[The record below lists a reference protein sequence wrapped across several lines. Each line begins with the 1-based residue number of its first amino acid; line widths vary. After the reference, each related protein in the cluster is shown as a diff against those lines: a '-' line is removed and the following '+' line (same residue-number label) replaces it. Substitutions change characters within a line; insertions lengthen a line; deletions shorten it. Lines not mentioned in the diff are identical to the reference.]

1 MEQKKEKVAV
11 IGAGTMGAG
20 IAQVAASTGHFVV
33 MYDQEPDAFD
43 RAIEAMTSSLN
54 RRIERGRSS
63 EDERDQI
70 IAGIQPAE
78 TLKDLAKVDLVIEA
92 IVEDL
97 EVKQTLFE
105 QLETICSE
113 HTVFASNTSSL
124 SITELAASLKDPSR
138 MVGLHFF
145 NPAPAMKL
153 VEVVSGRA
161 TASEVVRKV
170 TQLASSWGK
179 HCVQAKSTPG
189 FIVNRV
195 ARPFYGE
202 ALRLLQEQ
210 VCTAPTVDA
219 IMRESGGFKMG
230 PVQLM
235 DLVGHDVNYAVTSSM
250 YRAYFEDPRFKPSLV
265 QKELVDAGLL
275 GRKTGRGFYDYSDQ
289 AVQETPHS
297 LDPQQPPSKVRICG
311 ELGVASVL
319 ADMIGNAGIELE
331 HTDGKGQLQIE
342 DVAVALTDGRSAT
355 ERSAVE
361 RCDELVLFDL
371 ALDYTECE
379 RVGVTRADQSNPQA
393 LHRVAGLFQ
402 ALGKTVSV
410 IDDAPGMVVMRTVCM
425 LANEGADAVNQGV
438 CDIEAVDTAMRYGTG
453 YPIGP
458 LAWADRINIDHVVT
472 VLQHLHRS
480 YGEDRYRVSPLL
492 MRKFHAGKSFY
503 PSKKK
508 NSRQDA
514 KNAEF

>member
-1 MEQKKEKVAV
+1 MKKEKEKVAV

-20 IAQVAASTGHFVV
+20 IAQVAASAGHSVV
-33 MYDQEPDAFD
+33 MYDQETDAFD
-43 RAIEAMTSSLN
+43 HAIKAITSNLN
-54 RRIERGRSS
+54 RRIERGRSN

-70 IAGIQPAE
+70 LADIRPAE
-78 TLKDLAKVDLVIEA
+78 TLKDLATVDLVIEA

-97 EVKQTLFE
+97 EIKRALFE
-105 QLETICSE
+105 QLEKICSQD
-113 HTVFASNTSSL
+113 TVFASNTSSL
-124 SITELAASLKDPSR
+124 SITELAASLKNPSR

-153 VEVVSGRA
+153 VEVVSGHA
-161 TASEVVRKV
+161 TASEVVRKI
-170 TQLASSWGK
+170 TQLASNWGK

-210 VCTAPTVDA
+210 ACTAPTVDA

-230 PVQLM
+230 PAQLM

-275 GRKTGRGFYDYSDQ
+275 GRKTDRGFYDYSDQ
-289 AVQETPHS
+289 ATQEPPHN

-311 ELGVASVL
+311 ELGVAGTLV
-319 ADMIGNAGIELE
+319 DVIRNTGIELE
-331 HTDGKGQLQIE
+331 HADGKGQLQIE
-342 DVAVALTDGRSAT
+342 EVAFALTDGRSAT

-371 ALDYTECE
+371 ALDYADCE
-379 RVGVTRADQSNPQA
+379 RVALARADQSNPQA
-393 LHRVAGLFQ
+393 LDRIAGLFQ

-410 IDDAPGMVVMRTVCM
+410 IDDVPGMVVMRTVCM

-438 CDIEAVDTAMRYGTG
+438 CNVEAVDTALRYGTG

-458 LAWADRINIDHVVT
+458 LNWADRIGIDHVVT

-492 MRKFHAGKSFY
+492 MRKFHAGRNFY
-503 PSKKK
+503 
-508 NSRQDA
+508 D
-514 KNAEF
+514 

>member
-1 MEQKKEKVAV
+1 MEQEKEIIAV

-20 IAQVAASTGHFVV
+20 IAQVAASAGHSVV
-33 MYDQEPDAFD
+33 MYDQESDAFD
-43 RAIEAMTSSLN
+43 HAIEAISLNLN
-54 RRIERGRSS
+54 RRLERGRLS
-63 EDERDQI
+63 ENERDQI

-78 TLKDLAKVDLVIEA
+78 TLKHLAPADLLIEA

-97 EVKQTLFE
+97 EIKRALFA
-105 QLETICSE
+105 QLETICSA

-124 SITELAASLKDPSR
+124 SITELASSLKDPSR
-138 MVGLHFF
+138 VVGLHFF

-161 TASEVVRKV
+161 TAPQVVQKV
-170 TQLASSWGK
+170 TQLASNWGK
-179 HCVQAKSTPG
+179 HCVQTRSTPG

-210 VCTAPTVDA
+210 VCTVSTVDA
-219 IMRESGGFKMG
+219 IMRECGGFKMG
-230 PVQLM
+230 PLQLM
-235 DLVGHDVNYAVTSSM
+235 DLVGHDVNYAVTNSM
-250 YRAYFEDPRFKPSLV
+250 YRAYFEDPRFKPNLV
-265 QKELVDAGLL
+265 QKELIDAGLL
-275 GRKTGRGFYDYSDQ
+275 GRKSGCGFYDYSDQ
-289 AVQETPHS
+289 AIQEPPQS
-297 LDPQQPPSKVRICG
+297 LEQQKSPSKVRIYG
-311 ELGVASVL
+311 ELGVAGTL
-319 ADMIGNAGIELE
+319 ADMIGDADIELE
-331 HTDGKGQLQIE
+331 QLEGTGKLQI
-342 DVAVALTDGRSAT
+342 DDAVVALTDGRSAT

-361 RCDELVLFDL
+361 QCNELVLFDL
-371 ALDYTECE
+371 ALDYANCE
-379 RVGVTRADQSNPQA
+379 RVALARADQSDPQA
-393 LHRVAGLFQ
+393 LNRAAGLFQ

-410 IDDAPGMVVMRTVCM
+410 VDDAPGMVVMRTVCM

-453 YPIGP
+453 YPVGP
-458 LAWADRINIDHVVT
+458 LNWADRIGIERVVT

-492 MRKFHAGKSFY
+492 MRKFHSGKSFY
-503 PSKKK
+503 PNKKK

>member
-1 MEQKKEKVAV
+1 MEHEKEKVAIV
-11 IGAGTMGAG
+11 GAGTMGAG
-20 IAQVAASTGHFVV
+20 IAQVAASAGHPVV
-33 MYDQEPDAFD
+33 MYDQETNAPG
-43 RAIEAMTSSLN
+43 RAIESIKLNLN
-54 RRIERGRSS
+54 RRIERGRLS

-70 IAGIQPAE
+70 IGRIQPTE
-78 TLKDLAKVDLVIEA
+78 TLKDLATVDLVVEA

-97 EVKQTLFE
+97 EIKRALFG
-105 QLETICSE
+105 QLEAICSTY
-113 HTVFASNTSSL
+113 TVFASNTSSL

-145 NPAPAMKL
+145 NPAPVMKL
-153 VEVVSGRA
+153 VEVVRGHA
-161 TASEVVRKV
+161 TISEVVQRV

-179 HCVQAKSTPG
+179 HCVQTKSTPG

-210 VCTAPTVDA
+210 ACTVPTVDA

-230 PVQLM
+230 PLQLM
-235 DLVGHDVNYAVTSSM
+235 DLVGHDVNYAVTNSM

-289 AVQETPHS
+289 ATQEPPQS
-297 LDPQQPPSKVRICG
+297 LEPQQHPSKVRVCG
-311 ELGVASVL
+311 ELGVAGTLV
-319 ADMIGNAGIELE
+319 DMIRDADIEVDHIE
-331 HTDGKGQLQIE
+331 GEGRLQID
-342 DVAVALTDGRSAT
+342 DVVVALTDGRSAT
-355 ERSAVE
+355 ERLLVE

-371 ALDYTECE
+371 ALDYIDCE
-379 RVGVTRADQSNPQA
+379 RVALTRADQSTPRALNQA
-393 LHRVAGLFQ
+393 AGLFQ

-410 IDDAPGMVVMRTVCM
+410 VDDVPGMVVMRTVCM
-425 LANEGADAVNQGV
+425 LANEGSDTVNQGV
-438 CDIEAVDTAMRYGTG
+438 CDMEAVDTAMRYGTG

-458 LAWADRINIDHVVT
+458 LAWADRIGIDHVVT
-472 VLQHLHRS
+472 VLHHLHRF

-492 MRKFHAGKSFY
+492 MRKFHAGRNFY
-503 PSKKK
+503 
-508 NSRQDA
+508 D
-514 KNAEF
+514 